1 MMFLL
6 TGLSW
11 ARPHLET
18 LIGYGRTVLSSSVL
32 CKPEGNAASSGD
44 QGSSLSFSALLPLY
58 RTAAGCSQ
66 SVLHVSYTRIGCGG
80 KSGARKRS
88 STSSGLQEPL
98 YLQVQQAA
106 GGPALFVVSSGA
118 LRHPSTSTQMLS
130 LNFDET
136 QVTHLHTRGVKLPR
150 ARAAGRAHS
159 ARAQPAEVHGPA
171 CMQHD

>member
-1 MMFLL
+1 MMLLL

-66 SVLHVSYTRIGCGG
+66 SVLHVSYTRTGCES

-98 YLQVQQAA
+98 YLQVQHAA
-106 GGPALFVVSSGA
+106 CGPALFVVSSGA

-130 LNFDET
+130 LNLEKRRCLT
-136 QVTHLHTRGVKLPR
+136 YTPAGSNLPR